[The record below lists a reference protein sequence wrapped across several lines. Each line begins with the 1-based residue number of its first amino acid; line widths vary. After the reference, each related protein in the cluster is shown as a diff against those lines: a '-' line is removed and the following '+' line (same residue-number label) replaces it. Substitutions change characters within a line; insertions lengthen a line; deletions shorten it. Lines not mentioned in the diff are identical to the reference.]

1 MNCNGKGLY
10 IHIPFCVKKCGYC
23 DFFSLE
29 GQCDSVK
36 KRYTKRIVEELSNIN
51 ERVETVF
58 IGGGTPSCLPLQLLS
73 EIVKACPVLENG
85 EFTVEV
91 NPGTVDRKYLDGLR
105 KAGVNRLSIGVQT
118 LSDEELKVLGRIHTV
133 SEFLNC
139 YRWARE
145 VGFENIN
152 IDLMFAFPEQTLSS
166 FKETLNRVIELNP
179 EHISCYALMVEEGTP
194 FYEAGVREVDGEAD
208 RALYH
213 LAVETLEANGYQR
226 YETSNFAREGY
237 ECKHNL
243 HYWHAGEYYGI
254 GAAAHSFIDGIR
266 RYYPDEL
273 SYFLKKNPPL
283 VSEVLSK
290 EEKMSE
296 LAILM
301 LRLTKGVDKS
311 LFYERFGKPFD
322 QIFKQPICKWEKEGL
337 LVSEEQ
343 FCYLTDRGM
352 DLANSVLCDFLL

>member
-36 KRYTKRIVEELSNIN
+36 EHYTKRIIEELLNIN
-51 ERVETVF
+51 ETVETVF
-58 IGGGTPSCLPLQLLS
+58 IGGGTPSCLPLQLLL
-73 EIVKACPVLENG
+73 EIVKACPVRENG
-85 EFTVEV
+85 EFTIEV
-91 NPGTVDRKYLDGLR
+91 NPGTVDKQYLDGLR

-118 LSDEELKVLGRIHTV
+118 LSDEELKILGRIHSV

-152 IDLMFAFPEQTLSS
+152 IDLMFAFPEQTISS
-166 FKETLNRVIELNP
+166 FKETLNKVIGLNP
-179 EHISCYALMVEEGTP
+179 EHVSCYALMVEEGTP
-194 FYEAGVREVDGEAD
+194 FYEAGIREVDGEED

-266 RYYPDEL
+266 RYYPEEL
-273 SYFLKKNPPL
+273 PYFLEKNPSL
-283 VSEVLSK
+283 VSEVLSQ

-301 LRLTKGVDKS
+301 LRLTKGIDKS

-322 QIFKQPICKWEKEGL
+322 QVFKRPIFKWEKEGL
-337 LVSEEQ
+337 LVSDAQ